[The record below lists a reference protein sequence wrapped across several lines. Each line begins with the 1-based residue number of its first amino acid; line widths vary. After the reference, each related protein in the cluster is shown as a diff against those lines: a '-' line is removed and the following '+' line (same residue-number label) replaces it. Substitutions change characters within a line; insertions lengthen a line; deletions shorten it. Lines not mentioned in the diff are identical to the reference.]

1 MSGCFVFVNRQ
12 LFGGS
17 NYNCRRHEQEAWA
30 EQWDFTDED
39 IPDEETSRWKF
50 WQKLHLRRSDQKQK
64 ELEKLRSDLENGN
77 LPIVDASQIEEETG
91 RPHRSHSLRPPP
103 KPPRMF
109 LFRSSSIST
118 PRNSAVI
125 NPGSERN
132 SFIMSQAYQNSRTR
146 DNANIPTAHVAPVRQ
161 EIPVQTN
168 ENNNDIL
175 DKKEEVIKNVDEVK
189 PIISRPSRSEQTIPN
204 RIKIVTPDLTPR
216 RNFSRQRRA
225 SEIVPQEERHK
236 LIIQSS
242 LELLCQKLDP
252 LTILNELKE
261 KSVISEEDILAFQE
275 HPDRRLVC
283 ESILHN
289 LLEGPYSKFFIF
301 CDILRDTNDYKCL
314 ALIMDVMKDTYD
326 VVYNIPAIASEEIPV
341 MEEEKTVTFEI
352 GYYNAETGVMKPV
365 VELEKTRDTSK
376 RFSRDSLFFKR
387 ASRLSYM
394 SVSSEGRGSDDSVLI
409 NHGTPVINICIS
421 GHSLHEG
428 RARAL
433 AKVVSKYNCILEL
446 RIGKTQLTGRDIGHM
461 SQAIQSSASLTVLDL
476 RLNSIGNEGAR
487 LLAVPLAK
495 NTHLRQLNISS
506 TGIDHEGCKNLS
518 DALKQNNTL
527 TDLDM
532 SFLEIGDSGCI
543 CLGNML
549 KQNKSISK
557 LRLRSSGISWIGC
570 GILFEG
576 VQQSKTLTV
585 LDLSRNF
592 IGDNGM
598 EMMCRHLNEKCA
610 LVDLNLENC
619 GITSAGCAMLADVI
633 MSNKTLTNLDIS
645 VNFIADSGVAKLSA
659 ALERNKSI
667 KTLGLN
673 MCGITNDG
681 FSKML
686 DVLEC
691 NPTLTLLKLCY
702 NRLGKEHTNPSATS
716 DDLKYR
722 VRIVTS
728 SNPKLKILLW
738 GNSFDD

>member
-1 MSGCFVFVNRQ
+1 MSCTSTRRGLKDPDHQPYGIKENEGD
-12 LFGGS
+12 LDIKTD
-17 NYNCRRHEQEAWA
+17 NC
-30 EQWDFTDED
+30 
-39 IPDEETSRWKF
+39 DEEASSWKF
-50 WQKLHLRRSDQKQK
+50 WQKLHLRRGDQKQK
-64 ELEKLRSDLENGN
+64 ELERLRSDLENGN
-77 LPIVDASQIEEETG
+77 IPIADVSEIETETG
-91 RPHRSHSLRPPP
+91 KAQRSHSLRPPP

-125 NPGSERN
+125 NPGSDRN
-132 SFIMSQAYQNSRTR
+132 SFIMSQAYQTSRAR
-146 DNANIPTAHVAPVRQ
+146 DNTNIPTAHVAPVRK
-161 EIPVQTN
+161 EVPPETTD
-168 ENNNDIL
+168 NNNDIL
-175 DKKEEVIKNVDEVK
+175 EKKEKIIQNTDEVK
-189 PIISRPSRSEQTIPN
+189 PIIARPVRGEQPN

-216 RNFSRQRRA
+216 RNFSRQRRS

-236 LIIQSS
+236 MIIQSS
-242 LELLCQKLDP
+242 LELLCQKFDP
-252 LTILNELKE
+252 FTIINDLKE
-261 KSVISEEDILAFQE
+261 KNVVSEEDTQAFQE

-283 ESILHN
+283 ESILHS

-301 CDILRDTNDYKCL
+301 CDILRNNNDYNCL

-341 MEEEKTVTFEI
+341 MEEEKAVTFEI
-352 GYYNAETGVMKPV
+352 GYFNAETGVMKPV
-365 VELEKTRDTSK
+365 VELEKTRDSSK

-394 SVSSEGRGSDDSVLI
+394 SVSSEGGRSSDDSVLI

-421 GHSLHEG
+421 GHSLHED
-428 RARAL
+428 RAKAL
-433 AKVVSKYNCILEL
+433 SKVVSKYNCILEL
-446 RIGKTQLTGRDIGHM
+446 RIGKTQLSGRDVGHL
-461 SQAIQSSASLTVLDL
+461 SQAIQGSACLAVLDL

-487 LLAVPLAK
+487 LLAVSLAK
-495 NTHLRQLNISS
+495 NSHIRQLNISS

-518 DALKQNNTL
+518 DALKLNNTI
-527 TDLDM
+527 TEIDM

-576 VQQSKTLTV
+576 VQQSRSLTV

-598 EMMCRHLNEKCA
+598 EMMCRHLNEKCS
-610 LVDLNLENC
+610 LVELNLENC
-619 GITSAGCAMLADVI
+619 GITSLGCAMLSDVVL
-633 MSNKTLTNLDIS
+633 SNKTLTNLDLS
-645 VNFIADSGVAKLSA
+645 VNFIADTGVTKLSA

-691 NPTLTLLKLCY
+691 NPTMTLLKLCY
-702 NRLGKEHTNPSATS
+702 NRLGKEHSNPSATS

>member
-1 MSGCFVFVNRQ
+1 MFH
-12 LFGGS
+12 LFPRVL
-17 NYNCRRHEQEAWA
+17 RRGLSRDDLSSDISAEEA
-30 EQWDFTDED
+30 
-39 IPDEETSRWKF
+39 PSWKF
-50 WQKLHLRRSDQKQK
+50 WQKLHIRRGDQKQK

-77 LPIVDASQIEEETG
+77 LPIVDISQIEEETG
-91 RPHRSHSLRPPP
+91 KAQRSQSLRPPP

-118 PRNSAVI
+118 PRNSTVI

-132 SFIMSQAYQNSRTR
+132 SIIMSQAYQNSRSR
-146 DNANIPTAHVAPVRQ
+146 DNANIPTALVAPVRQ
-161 EIPVQTN
+161 EVPAQTT

-175 DKKEEVIKNVDEVK
+175 EKDAIITNPDNVK
-189 PIISRPSRSEQTIPN
+189 PIITRPVRGEQVFTPN

-242 LELLCQKLDP
+242 LELLCQKFDP
-252 LTILNELKE
+252 LTIINELKE
-261 KSVISEEDILAFQE
+261 KNIISEDDIQAFQE

-301 CDILRDTNDYKCL
+301 CDILRDSSDYKNL

-352 GYYNAETGVMKPV
+352 GYFNAETGVMKPV
-365 VELEKTRDTSK
+365 VELEKTRDSSK

-394 SVSSEGRGSDDSVLI
+394 SVSSEGRGNDDSVLI

-428 RARAL
+428 RVKSL

-446 RIGKTQLTGRDIGHM
+446 RIGKTQLSGRDIGHL
-461 SQAIQSSASLTVLDL
+461 SPAIQASTCLTVLDL

-487 LLAVPLAK
+487 LLAVPLTK
-495 NTHLRQLNISS
+495 NSHLRQLNISS

-518 DALKQNNTL
+518 DALKLNNTL

-549 KQNKSISK
+549 KANKSISK
-557 LRLRSSGISWIGC
+557 MRLRSSGISWIGC

-576 VQQSKTLTV
+576 VQQSRSLCV

-598 EMMCRHLNEKCA
+598 EMMCRHLNEKSA

-619 GITSAGCAMLADVI
+619 GITSVGCAMLSDVI
-633 MSNKTLTNLDIS
+633 LSNKTLTNLDIS
-645 VNFIADSGVAKLSA
+645 VNFIADAGVAKLSA

-681 FSKML
+681 FSKLL

-691 NPTLTLLKLCY
+691 NPTMTLLKLCY
-702 NRLGKEHTNPSATS
+702 NRLGKEHSNPSATS

>member
-1 MSGCFVFVNRQ
+1 MSGCFVFVNRS

-17 NYNCRRHEQEAWA
+17 NYNCRRHEQETWA
-30 EQWDFTDED
+30 EQWDFTESDQS
-39 IPDEETSRWKF
+39 DEETSSWKF
-50 WQKLHLRRSDQKQK
+50 WQKLHLRRGDQKQK
-64 ELEKLRSDLENGN
+64 ELEKLRLDLENGN
-77 LPIVDASQIEEETG
+77 LPIEEVSEIETEAGKSQ
-91 RPHRSHSLRPPP
+91 RSHSLRPPP

-109 LFRSSSIST
+109 LFRSNSIST

-132 SFIMSQAYQNSRTR
+132 SFIMSQEHRNSRPR

-161 EIPVQTN
+161 EVSVKPV
-168 ENNNDIL
+168 ENNDDIL
-175 DKKEEVIKNVDEVK
+175 EKKDKIIQNVDEVK
-189 PIISRPSRSEQTIPN
+189 PIISRPARDPVPN

-252 LTILNELKE
+252 LTIINELRE
-261 KSVISEEDILAFQE
+261 KNVVSEDDIQAFQE
-275 HPDRRLVC
+275 HPDRRLIC

-301 CDILRDTNDYKCL
+301 CDILRNNNDYNCL
-314 ALIMDVMKDTYD
+314 AVILDVMKDTYD
-326 VVYNIPAIASEEIPV
+326 VVYNIPAIPSEEVPV
-341 MEEEKTVTFEI
+341 MEEEKAVTFEI
-352 GYYNAETGVMKPV
+352 GYYNADTGIMKPV

-394 SVSSEGRGSDDSVLI
+394 SVSSEGRNSEESVLI

-428 RARAL
+428 RAKGL
-433 AKVVSKYNCILEL
+433 SKVVSKYNCILEL
-446 RIGKTQLTGRDIGHM
+446 RIGKTQLTGRDVGHM
-461 SQAIQSSASLTVLDL
+461 SQAIQNSACLAVLDL

-487 LLAVPLAK
+487 LLSVPLAK
-495 NTHLRQLNISS
+495 NSHLRQLNISS
-506 TGIDHEGCKNLS
+506 TGIDHEGCKNLC
-518 DALKQNNTL
+518 DALKQNSSI
-527 TDLDM
+527 TDVDM

-576 VQQSKTLTV
+576 VQQSRSLNV

-610 LVDLNLENC
+610 LVELNLENC
-619 GITSAGCAMLADVI
+619 GITSSGCAMLSDVI
-633 MSNKTLTNLDIS
+633 LSNKTLTNLDLS
-645 VNFIADSGVAKLSA
+645 VNFIADTGITKLSA

-667 KTLGLN
+667 KTIGLN

-681 FSKML
+681 FSKLL

-691 NPTLTLLKLCY
+691 NPTMTLLKLCY